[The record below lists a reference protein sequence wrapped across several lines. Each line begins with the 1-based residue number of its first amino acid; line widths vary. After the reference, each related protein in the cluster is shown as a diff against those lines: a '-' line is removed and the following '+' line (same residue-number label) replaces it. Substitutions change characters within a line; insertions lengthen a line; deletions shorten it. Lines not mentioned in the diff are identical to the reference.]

1 MSANSIIAN
10 CKYQLY
16 RLRFVPLFYLIW
28 VIGSMLL
35 SATIRSIA
43 EKVPFSL
50 RETGQNGFDALMGIF
65 VFGFMCAY
73 TTDFF
78 NTAAANGTSR
88 TTACV
93 SVYISS
99 VIFSVV
105 LALEV
110 SVVSPI
116 MSLITG
122 DNEIWGASL
131 YGVKYVLYD
140 AGWSDFAVR
149 LRYFGIA
156 IFSFIALC
164 AIVILI
170 ASLSYKLPSWATL
183 IIDLLMILIPTGG
196 IYFALGEDALASF
209 WCNIIKLVGLADLVN
224 PSSDAPFIGNALQGA
239 AVFIGAS
246 LILLLL
252 SCLITRRSSVKPLAI
267 KGS

>member
-28 VIGSMLL
+28 TIGSLLL

-50 RETGQNGFDALMGIF
+50 RETGQNGFDVLMGFF
-65 VFGFMCAY
+65 VFGFICAY
-73 TTDFF
+73 ITDFF

-105 LALEV
+105 SALEV
-110 SVVSPI
+110 SVLYPI

-122 DNEIWGASL
+122 DDEMWGATI
-131 YGVKYVLYD
+131 YGTRD
-140 AGWSDFAVR
+140 ALLGSGWGEFAIR
-149 LRYFGIA
+149 LRFFGISAYYYIA
-156 IFSFIALC
+156 IC
-164 AIVILI
+164 AIVILLG
-170 ASLSYKLPSWATL
+170 ALLYKFPSWLA
-183 IIDLLMILIPTGG
+183 IFIEIMIFFIPTGG
-196 IYFALGEDALASF
+196 IYLTLGEDALYSF
-209 WCNIIKLVGLADLVN
+209 WSAIAAQIGLITD
-224 PSSDAPFIGNALQGA
+224 SYIGNASKGA
-239 AVFIGAS
+239 VTLIGFS